1 MTFRKLRHD
10 QWQHVASGVIIERGS
25 NPNADRKYY
34 VQWSGDDDV
43 CRAAFAQ
50 GCAGGFFRL
59 ASAKA
64 AIESASA
71 KIISQN
77 CD

>member
-1 MTFRKLRHD
+1 MTFQKIRHD

-50 GCAGGFFRL
+50 GCAGGFFKL
-59 ASAKA
+59 SAAKA
-64 AIESASA
+64 AIKAASA
-71 KIISQN
+71 KIILQN
-77 CD
+77 RD

>member
-1 MTFRKLRHD
+1 MTFQKIRHD

-50 GCAGGFFRL
+50 GCAGGFFKL
-59 ASAKA
+59 SAAKA

-71 KIISQN
+71 KIILQN
-77 CD
+77 RD